1 MNFLTNP
8 ITRSFVGF
16 DNLFDEFERLSSYK
30 EQSYPAYNIEK
41 ISETDYKISLALAGF
56 SEKDIIAEVKDGV
69 LSIKASLNNS
79 IDNSS
84 FIHRGIAERSFSRQ
98 FRLADNIEVINAE
111 LVNGMLIISLHRN
124 IPEAE
129 LPKQI
134 EIKTP
139 SRKILSKKA
148 AWKKYFFNTFIYKY
162 LFN

>member
-41 ISETDYKISLALAGF
+41 ISDSDYKITLALAGF
-56 SEKDIIAEVKDGV
+56 SESDINAEIKEGI
-69 LSIKASLNNS
+69 LSIKAAKDNNQ
-79 IDNSS
+79 NETY
-84 FIHRGIAERSFSRQ
+84 IHRGIAERSFSRQ

-111 LVNGMLIISLHRN
+111 LINGMLIISLQRN

-139 SRKILSKKA
+139 SKKVLSRKA
-148 AWKKYFFNTFIYKY
+148 A
-162 LFN
+162 